1 MNPLRGRLIAAV
13 ELLIGS
19 ATVVA
24 FVVVNYREGG
34 PWEYRGMADR
44 VVSGLVPY
52 REFPFEYPPLA
63 LFQIVTPR
71 LLAPGSNEGYDVL
84 FVGMSLALTLA
95 TAAALT
101 WLAARGWSSV
111 SVSGTQLAFFCL
123 VLAALPQ
130 VFWRFD
136 IMPACFT
143 LLAVVAVAANR
154 PAWSGFAL
162 GLGAAA
168 KLYPAVLLPVLLA
181 FYVFSGRR
189 RRAALALFGFLA
201 IVVSTAAMLFVLA
214 GEDGF
219 TFLTY
224 QAERGLEIES
234 VLAGIVLLAHNLIG
248 AEAVITFEF
257 GSVQV
262 ESPLIETLSLPNQL
276 ALLALGVALAISL
289 LASFRADSRRR
300 ADGSVGGQTLIRYIV
315 ASLLL
320 AMIANKVLSPQYV
333 AWLIPFGALLPR
345 RQSLVLVVICA
356 LTTLIY
362 PLFFATLRDFNDWT
376 ISLLNVRNALLLVLF
391 MWLVIPRRS
400 RAGEGQSVAMLEK
413 PPSRPA
419 PTPNI
424 SSPMASRRLCGA
436 ITVIRSAAKATVTT
450 LASVSPGRPSS
461 AAR

>member
-13 ELLIGS
+13 ELIIGAAS
-19 ATVVA
+19 VVA
-24 FVVVNYREGG
+24 FVVAKVREGG
-34 PWEYRGMADR
+34 AWEFRAMADR
-44 VVSGLVPY
+44 VADGLVPY
-52 REFPFEYPPLA
+52 RDFPFEYPPLA
-63 LFQIVTPR
+63 LLQIVLPR
-71 LLAPGSNEGYDVL
+71 LLAPGSDDAYTQL
-84 FVGMSLALTLA
+84 FIGISLAVTLG
-95 TAAALT
+95 TAVALV
-101 WLAARGWSSV
+101 WLAARRWSAESV
-111 SVSGTQLAFFCL
+111 GYTQLALFSL
-123 VLAALPQ
+123 VLAAWPM
-130 VFWRFD
+130 VIWRFD
-136 IMPACFT
+136 IMPAFLT
-143 LLAVVAVAANR
+143 LLALVAVAANR
-154 PAWSGFAL
+154 PAWAGLAL
-162 GLGAAA
+162 GLGTAM
-168 KLYPAVLLPVLLA
+168 KLYPVLLLPVLVV

-189 RRAALALFGFLA
+189 RSAALALLGFLA

-248 AEAVITFEF
+248 AEAVTTFDF

-276 ALLALGVALAISL
+276 ALLALGVALAMSL

-315 ASLLL
+315 ATLLL

-362 PLFFATLRDFNDWT
+362 PLFFATLRDFNGWS
-376 ISLLNVRNALLLVLF
+376 ISLLNIRNLLLLMLF
-391 MWLVIPRRS
+391 LWLIVPRRS
-400 RAGEGQSVAMLEK
+400 RAGEGQSEAMFEK

-419 PTPNI
+419 LTPNI
-424 SSPMASRRLCGA
+424 SSPIASRRLLGA
-436 ITVIRSAAKATVTT
+436 ITAIKSAANATVTT
-450 LASVSPGRPSS
+450 FAKVSPGRPISS
-461 AAR
+461 AR